1 MTTVFVTIGF
11 MASMMLIMAVGVIFR
26 RPPLKGS
33 CGGIMNGD
41 CVCLDEGIDQK
52 RAELAGAGLQELQ
65 ADGVIVYGA
74 KAS

>member
-33 CGGIMNGD
+33 CGGIMNR

-52 RAELAGAGLQELQ
+52 QASLLAP
-65 ADGVIVYGA
+65 VSRT
-74 KAS
+74 AS